1 MMATIIFT
9 HENGGLV
16 HQILAQIIGTFFYHH
31 QLPNLEWTL
40 IFLDISHKN
49 FEYGHILSIS
59 RHWEN
64 KSGYKQLKTL

>member
-40 IFLDISHKN
+40 IFWTLVIK
-49 FEYGHILSIS
+49 ILNMVIF
-59 RHWEN
+59 
-64 KSGYKQLKTL
+64 

>member
-1 MMATIIFT
+1 MATIIFT

-40 IFLDISHKN
+40 IFLDISHTN

-59 RHWEN
+59 RQ
-64 KSGYKQLKTL
+64 KGRVVP